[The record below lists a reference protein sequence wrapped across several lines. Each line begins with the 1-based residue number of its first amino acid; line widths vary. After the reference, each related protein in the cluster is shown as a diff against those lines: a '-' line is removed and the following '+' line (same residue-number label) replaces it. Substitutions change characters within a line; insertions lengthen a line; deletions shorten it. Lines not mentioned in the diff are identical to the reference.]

1 MERVRRALELAKA
14 QRAQAAAALPVAQ
27 AQAAL
32 LVEPLVDTAESAP
45 HAAAPPAPPPPVAEP
60 AAEQGVVRYD
70 TTGRFLRSR
79 LAEVD
84 AEHLRRGRLLAPGM
98 QGPAAKAF
106 RMLRTQ
112 VMQRMSAR
120 GWNSLAIVSAMPGDG
135 KTTVAINLAMAISM
149 DPGHS
154 ALLVDFDLRQPS
166 VATRLGIT
174 AEPGVEQCLTA
185 GRPVAEAFVRLGGY
199 DRLMILP
206 AGGAVEHSSELLGSE
221 ATRAL
226 VTELRSR
233 YRDRVLVFDLP
244 PLLGSDD
251 ALAFA
256 PQVDALL
263 LVIAEGGTREDELL
277 RSFELVKDRPV
288 IGTVLNRSRAADASG
303 YGY

>member
-1 MERVRRALELAKA
+1 MERLRRAVELAKA
-14 QRAQAAAALPVAQ
+14 QRTAAGATAPATPSFIEASFGAGEEHQPLLIEPVA
-27 AQAAL
+27 
-32 LVEPLVDTAESAP
+32 TES
-45 HAAAPPAPPPPVAEP
+45 
-60 AAEQGVVRYD
+60 VVHHD

-84 AEHLRRGRLLAPGM
+84 AAHLRRGRLLAPGM

-120 GWNSLAIVSAMPGDG
+120 GWNSLAVVSAVPGDG

-166 VATRLGIT
+166 VAERLGIST
-174 AEPGVEQCLTA
+174 DPGVEQCLMA

-206 AGGAVEHSSELLGSE
+206 AGGPVEHSSELLGSDT
-221 ATRAL
+221 TRAL
-226 VTELRSR
+226 VTDLRSR

-251 ALAFA
+251 ALTFV

-263 LVIAEGGTREDELL
+263 LVIAEGGTREDELM
-277 RSFELVKDRPV
+277 RSFELIKDRPV
-288 IGTVLNRSRAADASG
+288 IGTVLNRSRTADSAG